1 MCEWSIF
8 HAQQHHHDVLYKA
21 NICSQPMYNN
31 TKNNKSNKN
40 NSNNSKEYSMYK
52 RKSEPYHIM
61 MVKWMSRL
69 KRMKRKNN
77 FNERNL
83 LWWEIKRNVL
93 CVCCRPKQ
101 MIVVFRT
108 IRCARSWELNM
119 CVHTMDFPFL
129 PTSSPPPPHPHLT
142 HKNLGMNERTR
153 KKITSK
159 SNSAT

>member
-1 MCEWSIF
+1 
-8 HAQQHHHDVLYKA
+8 
-21 NICSQPMYNN
+21 
-31 TKNNKSNKN
+31 
-40 NSNNSKEYSMYK
+40 
-52 RKSEPYHIM
+52 

-108 IRCARSWELNM
+108 IRCARSWELTM

-129 PTSSPPPPHPHLT
+129 LLPYQPSSSFLY
-142 HKNLGMNERTR
+142 NENYV
-153 KKITSK
+153 KIKFWSIN
-159 SNSAT
+159 SNSFVFTLYHDDKHGYHMSHRDDTTATKKKFSFVLLFLLSKKKNDG